1 MPRPVLP
8 DVTLCCIDCAQPT
21 LALAALRRSQVQ
33 AGFGA
38 TLLLTDAALVAEDIE
53 VRPIARLSDRGAYSA
68 FVLKQVRAHVA
79 TPHVLLVQWDGWVI
93 DGARWEAG
101 FREYDYV
108 GAPWSWQPAG
118 RQVGNGGFSLR
129 SRRLLD
135 ALADDAF
142 APGDPED
149 ALICRTWRPA
159 LEARGIR
166 FADPATARRFSVEI
180 ESLAPRHDG
189 GPSFGFH
196 GLQHL
201 WRAVPPAE
209 LPGLLAEIPAE
220 RLSGDGAV
228 MLVAALIARD
238 RWAEARAVLLAM
250 ERALGEA
257 AATGRLDVLGDGAG
271 LRARIHARGKP
282 SLPR

>member
-1 MPRPVLP
+1 MMVLR

-21 LALAALRRSQVQ
+21 LALAALRRSQAQ

-38 TLLLTDAALVAEDIE
+38 TLLLTDAALAADGIE

-68 FVLKQVRAHVA
+68 FVLKQLRAYVA

-101 FREYDYV
+101 FLGYDYV
-108 GAPWSWQPAG
+108 GAPWSWQSPG

-135 ALADDAF
+135 VLAEDAF
-142 APGDPED
+142 VPGDPED

-166 FADPATARRFSVEI
+166 FADPVMARRFSVEV
-180 ESLAPRHDG
+180 ESLAVAHDG

-209 LPGLLAEIPAE
+209 LAGLLAEMPAD
-220 RLSGDGAV
+220 RLAGDGAV
-228 MLVAALIARD
+228 MLVAALVARG
-238 RWAEARAVLLAM
+238 RWAEARDVLLAM
-250 ERALGEA
+250 ERALGA
-257 AATGRLDVLGDGAG
+257 AAAAARLDVLGDGAG

-282 SLPR
+282 SAPS

>member
-1 MPRPVLP
+1 MTVLP

-21 LALAALRRSQVQ
+21 LALAALRRSQAQ

-38 TLLLTDAALVAEDIE
+38 TLLLTDAALAADGIE
-53 VRPIARLSDRGAYSA
+53 VRPIARLPDRGAYSA
-68 FVLKQVRAHVA
+68 FVLKQLRAHIA
-79 TPHVLLVQWDGWVI
+79 TRHVLLVQWDGWVI
-93 DGARWEAG
+93 DGARWEAEFVG
-101 FREYDYV
+101 FDYV
-108 GAPWSWQPAG
+108 GAPWSWYPPG

-149 ALICRTWRPA
+149 ALICRAWRPA
-159 LEARGIR
+159 LEVRGIR

-180 ESLAPRHDG
+180 ESLAPKYDG

-201 WRAVPPAE
+201 WRAVPPSE
-209 LPGLLAEIPAE
+209 LPGLLAEMPAE

-228 MLVAALIARD
+228 TLVAALTARG
-238 RWAEARAVLLAM
+238 RWAEAREVLLAM
-250 ERALGEA
+250 ERALGGA
-257 AATGRLDVLGDGAG
+257 AATVRLNVLGDGSG
-271 LRARIHARGKP
+271 LRTLIHARGKP
-282 SLPR
+282 SVPR